1 MDHGFIFVYELIWAE
16 FQHMLQTL
24 LACPVHIKTKK
35 LMNEYQPQLAS
46 FVELAFL
53 VLDKILF
60 WEIVCCVTQC

>member
-1 MDHGFIFVYELIWAE
+1 
-16 FQHMLQTL
+16 MLQTL

-60 WEIVCCVTQC
+60 